1 MNFVISTTLFETV
14 DDTVIRQCLKVFPS
28 NDSLTQKYMPTTS
41 GVNDDSEQLVAL
53 FDDNSGGTLCYH
65 SIAPVTWDK
74 KVVKPL
80 FDIRAYA

>member
-14 DDTVIRQCLKVFPS
+14 DDAVIRQGLKVFPS
-28 NDSLTQKYMPTTS
+28 NDSSTQSTS

-53 FDDNSGGTLCYH
+53 LDDNTGGTFMLEEYH
-65 SIAPVTWDK
+65 SIAPVPWDE

-80 FDIRAYA
+80 FDIRTYV